1 MVVLGIG
8 MQELATM
15 KLLFMVVCM
24 YIGLF
29 SNLSPVHSCMY
40 VFFPFVS
47 SGTVQGRAT
56 TSLRPGK
63 RQGKCQIHTSTKS

>member
-1 MVVLGIG
+1 
-8 MQELATM
+8 
-15 KLLFMVVCM
+15 
-24 YIGLF
+24 
-29 SNLSPVHSCMY
+29 MY

-63 RQGKCQIHTSTKS
+63 GPVNAKSTLLPNPRRHDILRHGTF